1 MISYDAGK
9 VEEKWQK
16 KWDSTKLNRVNLNSK
31 KPKFYNLVMFPYPSG
46 DKLHVGHWY
55 NYGAADSYG
64 RYIRMKGY
72 NVFEP
77 MGFDS
82 FGLPAENYAIKTKV
96 PPKESTDKN
105 VAYMIKQLTRIGTI
119 YDWDKSVMT
128 SLPEYY
134 KWTQWIFLELYKRG
148 LAYKKNAPVNWCNS
162 CKTVLANEQAEG
174 GICERCKNQVVQKNL
189 EQWFLK
195 ITDYS
200 EKLLDRTGLDWPEKT
215 ILMQRNWIGRSEGI
229 NFREKVK
236 DLDIWFEVYDSV
248 PQTFIAQTF
257 TVIAPDHPLISK
269 LVKGTKYEK
278 SVMEFVEDIKKKK
291 MANKFNIETDME
303 GIFTGRYVEN
313 PFGKGD
319 LPIWIAS
326 FVLAEYGTGVV
337 NCSAHDERDF
347 AFAKKYGIPLRI
359 AMLPP
364 DEKEA
369 EKVKNFEYCYHHA
382 NNGVLQD
389 PVEFKGRKWGEA
401 REDIINYIEK
411 KGFGKKSTNYK
422 LRDWLISRQRYWGA
436 PIPIVYDPNG
446 NPHPIPE
453 KYLPWELP
461 TDVDFKPT
469 GESPIVHS
477 NEFFKRTE
485 KIFGKGWRPE
495 VDTMDTFMCSS
506 WYFLR
511 YPCNKMGKKPFDR
524 KIVDKWLPVDMYIGG
539 AEHACMHLLYARFLN
554 MALYDMGHIGFKEPF
569 KRLVHQGTVTKDGA
583 KMSKTKGNV
592 VSPDGFVDKY
602 GSDVFRMY
610 LMFMGPFTEG
620 GDWSDKGITGIARFV
635 ERFWKMISEGSEKVI
650 DRGLLGK
657 NINKLIKKVTEDIE
671 ELHFNT
677 ALAAFMEFINFA
689 SKNGIDKTCKKIIT
703 QLITPFAPHLAE
715 ECHEKIG
722 GKYSVSF
729 SKWPGYD
736 PKLVQDDLTK
746 IGVQVNGKLRGEI
759 EISKDASQEEALK
772 LARANENVMR
782 YLAQGQVVKEIYVS
796 GRIVGFVVK

>member
-31 KPKFYNLVMFPYPSG
+31 KPKFYNFVMFPYPSG

-278 SVMEFVEDIKKKK
+278 FICSTVCH
-291 MANKFNIETDME
+291 
-303 GIFTGRYVEN
+303 
-313 PFGKGD
+313 
-319 LPIWIAS
+319 LPCNFHFSMKVSKSIIAS
-326 FVLAEYGTGVV
+326 
-337 NCSAHDERDF
+337 S
-347 AFAKKYGIPLRI
+347 
-359 AMLPP
+359 
-364 DEKEA
+364 
-369 EKVKNFEYCYHHA
+369 
-382 NNGVLQD
+382 
-389 PVEFKGRKWGEA
+389 
-401 REDIINYIEK
+401 
-411 KGFGKKSTNYK
+411 
-422 LRDWLISRQRYWGA
+422 
-436 PIPIVYDPNG
+436 
-446 NPHPIPE
+446 
-453 KYLPWELP
+453 
-461 TDVDFKPT
+461 
-469 GESPIVHS
+469 
-477 NEFFKRTE
+477 
-485 KIFGKGWRPE
+485 
-495 VDTMDTFMCSS
+495 
-506 WYFLR
+506 
-511 YPCNKMGKKPFDR
+511 YP
-524 KIVDKWLPVDMYIGG
+524 
-539 AEHACMHLLYARFLN
+539 A
-554 MALYDMGHIGFKEPF
+554 
-569 KRLVHQGTVTKDGA
+569 
-583 KMSKTKGNV
+583 
-592 VSPDGFVDKY
+592 
-602 GSDVFRMY
+602 
-610 LMFMGPFTEG
+610 
-620 GDWSDKGITGIARFV
+620 
-635 ERFWKMISEGSEKVI
+635 
-650 DRGLLGK
+650 
-657 NINKLIKKVTEDIE
+657 
-671 ELHFNT
+671 
-677 ALAAFMEFINFA
+677 
-689 SKNGIDKTCKKIIT
+689 
-703 QLITPFAPHLAE
+703 
-715 ECHEKIG
+715 
-722 GKYSVSF
+722 
-729 SKWPGYD
+729 
-736 PKLVQDDLTK
+736 
-746 IGVQVNGKLRGEI
+746 
-759 EISKDASQEEALK
+759 
-772 LARANENVMR
+772 
-782 YLAQGQVVKEIYVS
+782 
-796 GRIVGFVVK
+796 

>member
-1 MISYDAGK
+1 MISYNAGK

-16 KWDSTKLNRVNLNSK
+16 KWDSTKLNKVNLNSK

-96 PPKESTDKN
+96 SPKESTDKN

-134 KWTQWIFLELYKRG
+134 KWTQWIFLELYKKG
-148 LAYKKNAPVNWCNS
+148 LAYKKKAPVNWCNS

-200 EKLLDRTGLDWPEKT
+200 EKLLDHTSMDWPEKT
-215 ILMQRNWIGRSEGI
+215 ILMQRNWIGKSEGV

-248 PQTFIAQTF
+248 PQTFTAQTF
-257 TVIAPDHPLISK
+257 TVIAPNHPLISK
-269 LVKGTKYEK
+269 LIKGTKYEK
-278 SVMEFVEDIKKKK
+278 SVMEFVEEIKKKK
-291 MANKFNIETDME
+291 MANKFKIETDME

-347 AFAKKYGIPLRI
+347 IFAKKYGIPLRI
-359 AMLPP
+359 AMLPS
-364 DEKEA
+364 DSGEA

-382 NNGVLQD
+382 DNGVIQD
-389 PVEFKGRKWGEA
+389 PIEFKGRKWSEA
-401 REDIINYIEK
+401 REDVINYIEK
-411 KGFGKKSTNYK
+411 RGFGKKSTNYR

-469 GESPIVHS
+469 GESPIAHS

-554 MALYDMGHIGFKEPF
+554 MALYDMGHVGFKEPF
-569 KRLVHQGTVTKDGA
+569 KRLVHQGIVTKDGA

-592 VSPDGFVDKY
+592 VSPDEFVDKY

-635 ERFWKMISEGSEKVI
+635 ERFWKMISEEGGEVV
-650 DRGLLGK
+650 DQGLLKK
-657 NINKLIKKVTEDIE
+657 NINKLVKKVTEDIE

-677 ALAAFMEFINFA
+677 ALAALMEFLNFA
-689 SKNGIDKTCKKIIT
+689 SMNGVDKSCKKIVT
-703 QLITPFAPHLAE
+703 QLVAPFAPHLAE
-715 ECHEKIG
+715 ECHEKVG

-729 SKWPGYD
+729 SKWPEYD
-736 PKLVQDDLTK
+736 PKLAQDDLIK

-759 EISKDASQEEALK
+759 EISKNASQEEALE
-772 LARANENVMR
+772 LARANGNVVR
-782 YLAQGQVVKEIYVS
+782 HLAQGQVVKEIYVP